1 MVPGIEAVE
10 SFLKLIILCLSYQF
24 ANRLDDII
32 WLNRRIDQRT
42 AISCAGEGQ
51 RRRHPGGAPHC
62 NIGFE
67 SVANHEALFRRQ
79 LQDIDDGSRHD
90 RRWFADHHFDRM

>member
-1 MVPGIEAVE
+1 MP
-10 SFLKLIILCLSYQF
+10 
-24 ANRLDDII
+24 
-32 WLNRRIDQRT
+32 T
-42 AISCAGEGQ
+42 A
-51 RRRHPGGAPHC
+51 RPHR

-67 SVANHEALFRRQ
+67 SVADHEALFRRQ